1 MSIERKNTQRT
12 GTGPGSVRSWV
23 VSMLGAMAI
32 AGSGAALAA
41 TGDSLLIT
49 YQTNGIG
56 VAGSSTSGAQ
66 VPEQINN
73 DRAGPTE
80 ALAVDFGAEAKLAK
94 VYISNLFSSEN
105 GAKER
110 GQWEAFDALGQPV
123 GDKEF
128 FFTTGTEGL
137 IDDIGPENG
146 STSGPFRYLVFTALP
161 YLGTSTSTTDS
172 SDYFV
177 RSITYTLNATDA
189 TPVLVAGSS
198 ESFWQSLTP
207 TGFALG
213 SAYTNEDGSFID
225 ADVTEI
231 DISETT
237 CSGPDGGNNIDG
249 CTIEFAEDFK
259 VFVADSSDVNGSATA
274 VVTTI
279 ADPRQSCGC
288 IGENC
293 TTDTTLDLGF
303 ILSKNPLPLLTG
315 PDIPAHLCGI
325 PNPVTGLPEFKLV
338 NINSKLEVIR
348 SVLELT
354 AQNPANTDYYCQLE
368 TPNGI
373 VEQTDPSKRP
383 VIGWLPKTS
392 NPDDFPEVPVNDA
405 FGREDKLQDVTFAC
419 GSTRGGSSRFSFLVY
434 NLRHV
439 VEKPA
444 DYVGIIGSAIEQ
456 LNYTVADTDL
466 CVSKVENKAVLSRAK
481 SATSAFSTGRYST
494 AKRQYINL
502 LETVSNDVHY
512 DQCYYDL
519 ENNVVT
525 ISTETL
531 AKELGYLPRNFRG
544 DLIVQIRHILYMID
558 KFLGE
563 KKPALPEF

>member
-1 MSIERKNTQRT
+1 MK
-12 GTGPGSVRSWV
+12 
-23 VSMLGAMAI
+23 
-32 AGSGAALAA
+32 
-41 TGDSLLIT
+41 
-49 YQTNGIG
+49 
-56 VAGSSTSGAQ
+56 
-66 VPEQINN
+66 
-73 DRAGPTE
+73 
-80 ALAVDFGAEAKLAK
+80 
-94 VYISNLFSSEN
+94 
-105 GAKER
+105 
-110 GQWEAFDALGQPV
+110 
-123 GDKEF
+123 
-128 FFTTGTEGL
+128 
-137 IDDIGPENG
+137 
-146 STSGPFRYLVFTALP
+146 
-161 YLGTSTSTTDS
+161 DS

-177 RSITYTLNATDA
+177 RSITYTLDDPAAIPIKVGGLDTLEAAWAPLN
-189 TPVLVAGSS
+189 
-198 ESFWQSLTP
+198 P

-213 SAYTNEDGSFID
+213 ADYKNEDGSFID
-225 ADVTEI
+225 ADVTDIEI
-231 DISETT
+231 SVTT
-237 CSGPDGGNNIDG
+237 CSGTPDGNNIVG
-249 CTIEFAEDFK
+249 CTIEFAEDFQ
-259 VFVADSSDVNGSATA
+259 VFVADSSDVNGSASA
-274 VVTTI
+274 IVKTI
-279 ADPRQSCGC
+279 ADPRESCGC
-288 IGENC
+288 TGDNC

-325 PNPVTGLPEFKLV
+325 PNPVTGQPEFKLV
-338 NINSKLEVIR
+338 NINSKLEVTR

-354 AQNPANTDYYCQLE
+354 AQNPANTNYYCQLE

-392 NPDDFPEVPVNDA
+392 NPVDFPEVPVNNVL
-405 FGREDKLQDVTFAC
+405 GRVDKLQDVTFAC

-444 DYVGIIGSAIEQ
+444 DYHGIIGSAIEQ
-456 LNYTVADTDL
+456 LDYTVADSDL
-466 CVSKVENKAVLSRAK
+466 CVNKVENKAVLSRAN
-481 SATSAFSTGRYST
+481 SATSAFETGRYST

-558 KFLGE
+558 KFIGE